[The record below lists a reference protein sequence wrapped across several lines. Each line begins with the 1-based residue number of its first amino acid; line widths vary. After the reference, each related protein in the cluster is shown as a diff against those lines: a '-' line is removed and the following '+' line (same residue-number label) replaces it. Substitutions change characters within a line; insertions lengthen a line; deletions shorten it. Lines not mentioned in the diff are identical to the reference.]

1 MPESNQTPS
10 KRVLKVY
17 RGHHCSGIRHQIYKP
32 HPVIRLG
39 GVYLSALD
47 FQIGDMIEVEVRRGE
62 IVITKVIG

>member
-1 MPESNQTPS
+1 MSETNHAPS

-17 RGHHCSGIRHQIYKP
+17 RGHYCSGMRNVYKP

-47 FQIGDMIEVEVRRGE
+47 FQIGDVIEVKVKRGE
-62 IVITKVIG
+62 IVITKVNS